1 MDRRFNFGRLLLP
14 EYLGERTGGTHVV
27 IKEGRH
33 DSGALGAGQLT
44 KVLVSSDRQSESEV
58 SWQA

>member
-1 MDRRFNFGRLLLP
+1 MFLP

-33 DSGALGAGQLT
+33 DSGALGAGQLN
-44 KVLVSSDRQSESEV
+44 KVLVRSDRQSEPEA
-58 SWQA
+58 SWPA